1 MENNQK
7 AILGS
12 WIQASGTVLSAI
24 GSTPTNV
31 ISDDLLDDLN
41 LWGNVLQATGNALI
55 ADTEKDLTLD
65 KVGNIVQSI
74 GNSTV
79 ITGMLIHFRED
90 TKQLLD
96 IQGNWL
102 QALGGGVSFA
112 DAFGQEPS
120 LEVLFS
126 LYGNLLQTIGN
137 SLQAISGVLE
147 LKNQNGQKLNVIGSW
162 IQAIGS
168 ILSFISQTKS

>member
-7 AILGS
+7 ALLGS

-41 LWGNVLQATGNALI
+41 LLGNVLQATGNALI
-55 ADTEKDLTLD
+55 ADTEKGVTLD
-65 KVGNIVQSI
+65 KIGNIVQSI

-79 ITGMLIHFRED
+79 ITGLLINFDEE
-90 TKQLLD
+90 TKQILN

-120 LEVLFS
+120 IDVLFN

-137 SLQAISGVLE
+137 SLQAISGVID
-147 LKNQNGQKLNVIGSW
+147 LKNKNGQKLNVIGSW
-162 IQAIGS
+162 VQAIGS
-168 ILSFISQTKS
+168 ILSFISQLKS